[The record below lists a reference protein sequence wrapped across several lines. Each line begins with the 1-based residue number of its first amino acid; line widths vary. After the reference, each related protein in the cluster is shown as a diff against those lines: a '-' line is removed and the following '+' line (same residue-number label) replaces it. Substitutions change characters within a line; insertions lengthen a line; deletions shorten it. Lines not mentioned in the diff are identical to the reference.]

1 VGDNIFGGGISVF
14 IRKYTIVYS
23 ILFYTF
29 VIMRRLVWEFLNS
42 KFEDKIIYR
51 RVWDLADAVQEEFL
65 TEKGDGVMLFT
76 RFRSLKEIRTRVNS
90 FLKKD
95 IKSLFD
101 VHEFDIE
108 IYVLEWCRYKAI
120 DVETEII

>member
-1 VGDNIFGGGISVF
+1 
-14 IRKYTIVYS
+14 
-23 ILFYTF
+23 
-29 VIMRRLVWEFLNS
+29 MRRLVWEFLNS

-51 RVWDLADAVQEEFL
+51 RVWDLADSVQEEFL

-120 DVETEII
+120 DVETVEI